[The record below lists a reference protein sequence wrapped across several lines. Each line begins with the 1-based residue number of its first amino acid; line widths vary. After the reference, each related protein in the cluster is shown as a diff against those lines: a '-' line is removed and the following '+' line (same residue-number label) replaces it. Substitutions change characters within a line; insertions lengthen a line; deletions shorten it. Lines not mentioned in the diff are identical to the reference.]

1 MGWLSS
7 VSLMQEIS
15 DHLLLQN
22 DFPADSQI
30 ARHRPLPLWM
40 TGLLREAR
48 ANKRAW
54 WHVYLDNYA
63 GGQIVDWDETA
74 VEGERLH
81 QLAEE
86 AWREAQVMSSEKKRK
101 RGVLEAEELG
111 ALVSGKTK
119 TIGASPQR
127 FLRLIHATLW
137 VLSRKHLAKKHVQVL
152 AGRWVHVLQFR
163 RPGMSFLEAIWEF
176 ISSKKFNATLV
187 VKVRR
192 ELWMC
197 VCAVPLLHTNLGAG
211 ISPVTTASDASM
223 RGGAV
228 GIARELTAEGMDY
241 VNAAVTHPPGGAS
254 IPIVVLSLFH
264 GIGGSFRVYDVMGLS
279 PLGLIS
285 FEINPAANR
294 VSSRR
299 WPHSLQ
305 YGDVRELDHDLA
317 RSWLLKFV
325 GMKELHVWAGFP
337 CTDLTSV
344 KAFREGLDG
353 EQSRLFYEVPRIL
366 SVLED
371 VCGGEVKIKFVGE
384 NVASMGKPECEE
396 ISQTL
401 GVWPYH
407 LDCAH
412 AVPMNRPRLC
422 WCSESLEGVADG
434 LQFEEE
440 EFWTRVIATAPYP
453 DVSQWLEPGAEWPG
467 EQEAGTFP
475 TAPRA
480 IVRTRPPP
488 RPAGYERCDP
498 DTLSRRGGATALFQ
512 GSGSLELAL
521 LRGRWQSA
529 RVCAMLVVAI
539 LPAHLMRSVAGGF
552 DNECMAVSLMNS
564 TFYFWCRSLRSDSSW
579 PWAFLAALSY
589 FCMVSTWGGYVF
601 VVNVIACH
609 AFCLMLW
616 RHSTKLHRSFTIFFM
631 LGTGLA
637 VWLIP
642 VVGWTPLRSL
652 EQLLP
657 LLQFLALQVMELL
670 AVWQW
675 LRPLPRPQLRQ
686 RQVQALLAASSLVV
700 LVGAVMF
707 QLGYFAPL
715 SARVRGL
722 FVKHRTGNPLVD
734 SVAEHQATSPRAYWQ
749 FFHHICVLA
758 PLGFVVTLFQIS
770 EAKSFLLLYGAIT
783 YYFSAKM
790 NRLILLL
797 GPIAASLG
805 GVGLATAVGW
815 ALRQWM
821 EVPTADRSE
830 GKAVAKGEASAAK
843 AKSKKSKDAKTASV
857 PEKEKKVEKSS
868 GPEANVE
875 NWRDMLLE
883 VYEELKVPFLEAY
896 YEAKWQRKASS
907 VLMLLMFVVCGMEF
921 INYCWL
927 VGERLS
933 QASIILKRRTEDGEV
948 ILIDDYRQAY
958 WWLRDQTPEDSRV
971 MAWWDYGYQ
980 INGLSNRTTL
990 ADGNTWNHEHIALL
1004 GKCLTGPEK
1013 ASYEVIRHLADYVLI
1028 WAGDNGDDIAKSP
1041 HMARIA
1047 TSVYHDVCPGDPLCT
1062 QFHLNRQTREP
1073 SDMMKG
1079 SLLWKMYAH
1088 ERMDN
1093 ESVDPE
1099 LFEEAFTSE
1108 HGYVRIFKVLNISQ
1122 ESKSWAADPENW
1134 LCDAPGSWLCQGQYP
1149 PALAKI
1155 LQEQNPFKQLEDF
1168 NVHRDSKAEEYHA
1181 AYMKKVSKEPR
1192 RT

>member
-1 MGWLSS
+1 MS
-7 VSLMQEIS
+7 VAAALLAVVRLNVLVAALTSAYNIRLFAVKNFGRVIHEFDPWFNYRAAEYLAEHGAERFFKWFDHSVWYPLGRPVGTTIYPGMQFAAVWIWQALHFLQQDMSLHDVCVFIPS
-15 DHLLLQN
+15 WFGVVSTIFL
-22 DFPADSQI
+22 
-30 ARHRPLPLWM
+30 
-40 TGLLREAR
+40 GLLTYECTRC
-48 ANKRAW
+48 
-54 WHVYLDNYA
+54 
-63 GGQIVDWDETA
+63 VD
-74 VEGERLH
+74 
-81 QLAEE
+81 
-86 AWREAQVMSSEKKRK
+86 SS
-101 RGVLEAEELG
+101 
-111 ALVSGKTK
+111 
-119 TIGASPQR
+119 
-127 FLRLIHATLW
+127 
-137 VLSRKHLAKKHVQVL
+137 
-152 AGRWVHVLQFR
+152 
-163 RPGMSFLEAIWEF
+163 
-176 ISSKKFNATLV
+176 
-187 VKVRR
+187 
-192 ELWMC
+192 
-197 VCAVPLLHTNLGAG
+197 
-211 ISPVTTASDASM
+211 
-223 RGGAV
+223 
-228 GIARELTAEGMDY
+228 
-241 VNAAVTHPPGGAS
+241 
-254 IPIVVLSLFH
+254 
-264 GIGGSFRVYDVMGLS
+264 
-279 PLGLIS
+279 
-285 FEINPAANR
+285 
-294 VSSRR
+294 
-299 WPHSLQ
+299 
-305 YGDVRELDHDLA
+305 
-317 RSWLLKFV
+317 
-325 GMKELHVWAGFP
+325 
-337 CTDLTSV
+337 
-344 KAFREGLDG
+344 
-353 EQSRLFYEVPRIL
+353 
-366 SVLED
+366 
-371 VCGGEVKIKFVGE
+371 
-384 NVASMGKPECEE
+384 
-396 ISQTL
+396 
-401 GVWPYH
+401 
-407 LDCAH
+407 
-412 AVPMNRPRLC
+412 
-422 WCSESLEGVADG
+422 
-434 LQFEEE
+434 
-440 EFWTRVIATAPYP
+440 
-453 DVSQWLEPGAEWPG
+453 
-467 EQEAGTFP
+467 
-475 TAPRA
+475 
-480 IVRTRPPP
+480 
-488 RPAGYERCDP
+488 
-498 DTLSRRGGATALFQ
+498 
-512 GSGSLELAL
+512 
-521 LRGRWQSA
+521 
-529 RVCAMLVVAI
+529 VCAMLVVAI

-564 TFYFWCRSLRSDSSW
+564 TFYFWCRSLRSDGSW
-579 PWAFLAALSY
+579 PWAVLSALSY

-616 RHSTKLHRSFTIFFM
+616 RHSTKLHRSFSIFFM

-657 LLQFLALQVMELL
+657 LLQFFALQVLELL
-670 AVWQW
+670 AAWQ

-686 RQVQALLAASSLVV
+686 RQWQALLAVTSLAV
-700 LVGAVMF
+700 LLGAMMF

-758 PLGFVVTLFQIS
+758 PLGFLVTLFQIS

-805 GVGLATAVGW
+805 GVGLATAIRW

-821 EVPTADRSE
+821 EVADSGE
-830 GKAVAKGEASAAK
+830 AVAKGEASAAK
-843 AKSKKSKDAKTASV
+843 AKSRKSKDSKKAAV
-857 PEKEKKVEKSS
+857 PEKEKSVEKN
-868 GPEANVE
+868 GPEAE

-896 YEAKWQRKASS
+896 YEAKWQRKSSS
-907 VLMLLMFVVCGMEF
+907 VLILLMFVVCGMEF
-921 INYCWL
+921 INYCWV

-958 WWLRDQTPEDSRV
+958 WWLRDQTPQDARV

-1013 ASYEVIRHLADYVLI
+1013 QSYEVIRHLADYVLI

-1047 TSVYHDVCPGDPLCT
+1047 TSVYHDGCPGDPLCT

-1073 SDMMKG
+1073 SEMMKG

-1088 ERMDN
+1088 ERMD
-1093 ESVDPE
+1093 EKVDPE

-1181 AYMKKVSKEPR
+1181 AYMKVSKER
-1192 RT
+1192 RGT